1 MKNKSVFVL
10 LLSSLLLFSCGS
22 LSKGS
27 ETPSSGGN
35 QENTPSEP
43 GETDPG
49 TGGGSTSGDSTGGGS
64 STIIGEDP
72 EEGSEDWQLGRVKL
86 PNYADGYELYSCGK
100 PINYNSP
107 IEMPTTFTNTD
118 DQWLKGDWSEEIPDN
133 WIYSY
138 GNSYSNGPSGHYVG
152 SPDFYPSNNGY
163 GAKFTKPNQG
173 FCTPRFSHTGE
184 KLEIRFTISTVRNAN
199 GSAEKNTKPFKV
211 YFFSSENKVIGMWES
226 EKDVIPTKT
235 TEVKFYWTTSASQV
249 AWFEVRLAAQ
259 AHNGTQQYNFG
270 LKEVKIKSWPRA

>member
-107 IEMPTTFTNTD
+107 FEMPTTFTNTD
-118 DQWLKGDWSEEIPDN
+118 DQWLKGDWSESIPSD
-133 WIYSY
+133 WIYST
-138 GNSYSNGPSGHYVG
+138 GNSYSNGPSGTMLDLQTSTHLMMDMALN
-152 SPDFYPSNNGY
+152 SL
-163 GAKFTKPNQG
+163 KQTKDSALLDSLIP
-173 FCTPRFSHTGE
+173 E
-184 KLEIRFTISTVRNAN
+184 KS
-199 GSAEKNTKPFKV
+199 
-211 YFFSSENKVIGMWES
+211 
-226 EKDVIPTKT
+226 
-235 TEVKFYWTTSASQV
+235 
-249 AWFEVRLAAQ
+249 
-259 AHNGTQQYNFG
+259 
-270 LKEVKIKSWPRA
+270 